1 MKIGSKVRKHREAKG
16 WSQDD
21 LAFRL
26 DVTQGT
32 ISNIESDKS
41 IPNSLLLNRIAKELE
56 VDINELLNEG
66 IQVNISNN
74 QFSDLSSA
82 GTINQYNPVYNM
94 QSPEITE
101 SILKNQEQ
109 IADLIEAQSKLIEA
123 LLKK

>member
-21 LAFRL
+21 LALRL

-56 VDINELLNEG
+56 VDINDLFNDASS
-66 IQVNISNN
+66 NIMSNN
-74 QFSDLSSA
+74 EFSDHA
-82 GTINQYNPVYNM
+82 VAAVNQYNPVFNM

-101 SILKNQEQ
+101 SILRNQEQ
-109 IADLIEAQSKLIEA
+109 IANLIEAQSKLIEA